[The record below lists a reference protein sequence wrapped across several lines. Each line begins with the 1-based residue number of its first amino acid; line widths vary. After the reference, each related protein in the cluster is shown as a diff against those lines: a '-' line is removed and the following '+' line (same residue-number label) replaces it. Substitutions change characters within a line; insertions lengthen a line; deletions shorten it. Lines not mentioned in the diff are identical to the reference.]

1 MKTIPIRK
9 LQIKSNSDRIIC
21 FTAANSKNDIP
32 RKTRLKIDIGYSSK
46 TIFEGTDY
54 RNI

>member
-1 MKTIPIRK
+1 MQKNFNT
-9 LQIKSNSDRIIC
+9 DRIIC
-21 FTAANSKNDIP
+21 FLQITAANSKNDIP

-46 TIFEGTDY
+46 TIFESTDY